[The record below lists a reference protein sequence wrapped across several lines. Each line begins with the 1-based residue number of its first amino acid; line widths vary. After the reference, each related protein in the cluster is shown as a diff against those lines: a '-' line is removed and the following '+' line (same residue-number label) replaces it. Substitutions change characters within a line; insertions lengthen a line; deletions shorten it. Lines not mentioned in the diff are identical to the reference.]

1 MTDHQIIDLYF
12 QRSETAIS
20 ATENTYGAYCRSIA
34 IRILQNKEDAR
45 EVVNDT
51 YWKVWNSIPPQCPN
65 PLQSFLGKITR
76 QLAINRLAQNTAQK
90 RGGKTY
96 ALILEELTD
105 CAGNTP
111 ADPTE
116 EIALRDALNTFLRQ
130 LSDKPRQI
138 FIQRYWYM
146 LSVAEIANETGL
158 GQSSVKMQLL
168 RTREKLKIYLQEE
181 GFLP

>member
-1 MTDHQIIDLYF
+1 MTDQQIIQLYF
-12 QRSETAIS
+12 QRSETAIA
-20 ATENTYGAYCRSIA
+20 ATEAAYGAYCRSIA
-34 IRILQNKEDAR
+34 VRILQDQEDAR

-51 YWKVWNSIPPQCPN
+51 YWKAWNSIPPQQPN
-65 PLQSFLGKITR
+65 PLQGFLGRITR

-96 ALILEELTD
+96 ALVLEELAG
-105 CAGNTP
+105 CAGTTP
-111 ADPTE
+111 ADPAE
-116 EIALRDALNTFLRQ
+116 SIALRDALNAFLHQ
-130 LSDKPRQI
+130 LPDKPRRL

-146 LSVAEIANETGL
+146 LSIAEIAREAGL